1 MESKGQ
7 EMHREMPSVRETYPE
22 PSDDRD
28 SEECKCEEDL
38 PESPFG
44 DKNAPISSGEPKM
57 KELGEVKKMKV
68 LATILSQSTLWHEL
82 PIVRESGLLG

>member
-1 MESKGQ
+1 MEFKGQ
-7 EMHREMPSVRETYPE
+7 EMHKEMPSVRETYPE
-22 PSDDRD
+22 SSDDRD
-28 SEECKCEEDL
+28 SEDM